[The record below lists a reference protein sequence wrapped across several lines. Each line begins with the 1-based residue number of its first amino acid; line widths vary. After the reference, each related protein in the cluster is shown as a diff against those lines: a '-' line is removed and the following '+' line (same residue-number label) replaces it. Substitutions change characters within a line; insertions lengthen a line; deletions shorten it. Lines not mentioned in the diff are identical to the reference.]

1 MSLQPLHDRLKSFA
15 QEGRTRK
22 LHSRKV
28 EGVHVVEADG
38 RRLMNFGGNDYLGV
52 IADET
57 RGCDLQAA
65 YATHGASASAL
76 VCGWT
81 PRHEALARSL
91 AELEQT
97 EAAVVFPSGYAA
109 CSGTL
114 ATLPSEGDLILSDEL
129 NHASLIDGCRLSKA
143 ERVIYPHRD
152 LDFVEH
158 VLSDRAGKGGLI
170 WIVTDGVFSMDGDV
184 APLPQLV
191 DLAER
196 FGAHM
201 IVDEAHGTGVLGS
214 RGGGLCDAFGVS
226 DRVTVRI
233 GTLSKAVGHQGGFVA
248 GPQVV
253 IDTLVNACRSLIFS
267 TSLSPVVAEGAHR
280 VIQRLSLWQDRRDRL
295 AHMSRLFRRRMNRE
309 TSGVEA
315 GIPIVP
321 LVIGDEAETIRC
333 SEAMRENGFFVPA
346 IRPPT
351 VPAGK
356 SRLRVS
362 ITSAHRDHD
371 IELLADVLHRVCP
384 QLQSAELASVSEQA

>member
-1 MSLQPLHDRLKSFA
+1 MSLQPLHDRLNTIAKD
-15 QEGRTRK
+15 GRTRK
-22 LHSRKV
+22 LHRRRV
-28 EGVHVVEADG
+28 EGVHIVEDDG

-57 RGCDLQAA
+57 RGCDLQTACS
-65 YATHGASASAL
+65 THGASASAL

-81 PRHEALARSL
+81 PRHDALAQSI
-91 AELEQT
+91 AELERT
-97 EAAVVFPSGYAA
+97 DAAVIFPSGYAA
-109 CSGTL
+109 CSGTM
-114 ATLPSEGDLILSDEL
+114 ATLPQAGDLILSDEL

-158 VLSDRAGKGGLI
+158 VLRDRTDVSGMT

-184 APLPQLV
+184 APLPGLA

-196 FGAHM
+196 FGAHL
-201 IVDEAHGTGVLGS
+201 IVDEAHGTGVLGP
-214 RGGGLCDAFGVS
+214 RGAGLCDAYGVT

-233 GTLSKAVGHQGGFVA
+233 GTLSKAIGHQGGFVA
-248 GPQVV
+248 GPQIV

-267 TSLSPVVAEGAHR
+267 TALSPVIAEGAHR
-280 VIQRLSLWQDRRDRL
+280 VIQRLPHWRDRRDRV
-295 AHMSRLFRRRMNRE
+295 AMMSRQFRRLMNLDA
-309 TSGVEA
+309 SGLES

-321 LVIGDEAETIRC
+321 LIIGDEEETVLASQAIRD
-333 SEAMRENGFFVPA
+333 NGFFVPA

-351 VPAGK
+351 VPDGK

-362 ITSAHRDHD
+362 ITAAHRDHD
-371 IELLADVLHRVCP
+371 IELLAEIIHRVCP
-384 QLQSAELASVSEQA
+384 NLQAPELTSAGN

>member
-1 MSLQPLHDRLKSFA
+1 MSLQPLHDRLEAIA

-22 LHSRKV
+22 LCARKV

-52 IADET
+52 VADET
-57 RGCDLQAA
+57 RGCDLQSPHE
-65 YATHGASASAL
+65 THGATASAL
-76 VCGWT
+76 ICGWT
-81 PRHEALARSL
+81 PRHEALARCI
-91 AELEQT
+91 AELEMA

-109 CSGTL
+109 CSGAIATL
-114 ATLPSEGDLILSDEL
+114 AGEGDLILSDEL

-158 VLSDRAGKGGLI
+158 VLTDRASKAGLT
-170 WIVTDGVFSMDGDV
+170 WIVTDGVFSMDGDI
-184 APLPQLV
+184 APLPQLA

-201 IVDEAHGTGVLGS
+201 MVDEAHGTGVLGR
-214 RGGGLCDAFGVS
+214 RGGGLCDAMGVS

-253 IDTLVNACRSLIFS
+253 IDTLVNACRSLIYS
-267 TSLSPVVAEGAHR
+267 TSLAPIVAEGAHR

-295 AHMSRLFRRRMNRE
+295 AHLSRLFRRRMNLE
-309 TSGVEA
+309 AGGIEA
-315 GIPIVP
+315 GIPIIP
-321 LVIGDEAETIRC
+321 LVIGEEAETVRA
-333 SEAMRENGFFVPA
+333 SQAMRENGFFVPA

-351 VPAGK
+351 VAPGQ

-371 IELLADVLHRVCP
+371 IELLADILHRVCP
-384 QLQSAELASVSEQA
+384 HLGSAEMASATQ

>member
-1 MSLQPLHDRLKSFA
+1 MSLQPLHDRLEA
-15 QEGRTRK
+15 IAREGRTRK
-22 LHSRKV
+22 LCARKV

-52 IADET
+52 VADET
-57 RGCDLQAA
+57 RGCDLQSPHE
-65 YATHGASASAL
+65 THGATASAL
-76 VCGWT
+76 ICGWT
-81 PRHEALARSL
+81 PRHEALARCI
-91 AELEQT
+91 AELEMA

-109 CSGTL
+109 CSGAIATL
-114 ATLPSEGDLILSDEL
+114 AGEGDLILSDEL

-158 VLSDRAGKGGLI
+158 VLTDRAGKAGLT
-170 WIVTDGVFSMDGDV
+170 WIVTDGVFSMDGDI
-184 APLPQLV
+184 APLPQLA

-196 FGAHM
+196 FGAHLM
-201 IVDEAHGTGVLGS
+201 VDEAHGTGVLGR
-214 RGGGLCDAFGVS
+214 RGGGLCDAMGVS

-253 IDTLVNACRSLIFS
+253 IDTLVNACRSLIYS
-267 TSLSPVVAEGAHR
+267 TSLAPIVAEGAHR

-295 AHMSRLFRRRMNRE
+295 AHLSRLFRRRMNLE
-309 TSGVEA
+309 AGGIEA
-315 GIPIVP
+315 GIPIIP
-321 LVIGDEAETIRC
+321 LVIGEEAETVRA
-333 SEAMRENGFFVPA
+333 SQAMRENGFFVPA

-351 VPAGK
+351 VAPGQ

-371 IELLADVLHRVCP
+371 IELLADILHRVCP
-384 QLQSAELASVSEQA
+384 HLGSAEMASATQ